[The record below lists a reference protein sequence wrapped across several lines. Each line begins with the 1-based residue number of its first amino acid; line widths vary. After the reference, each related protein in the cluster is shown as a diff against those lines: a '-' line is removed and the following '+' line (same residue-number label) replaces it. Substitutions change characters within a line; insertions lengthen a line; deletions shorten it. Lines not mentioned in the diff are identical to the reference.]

1 MEATARAEEETE
13 APGSGKGLCFAWPL
27 TKAVQ
32 SLKPTVR
39 KDQRDKWLSQAFVNN
54 NILKPATPDLWE
66 FGDFVVQHPSAI
78 QFLQQKLNLRLL
90 VVKTT
95 KNKNFN
101 VPKLLYDGRHGIFED
116 AEREETAPL
125 RCIYLGSNNR
135 LLQHAD
141 SPQRFSPLT
150 MRSYK
155 RKQFGRTQPL
165 QQWLVGCPN
174 NSHPPPRDPQSFSE
188 LKRCIAEW
196 GRSGTHVV
204 VQFASGLLKTSPT
217 LPWFQGPA
225 GDPSADVTKTIHLLA
240 YASRDYSLAFV
251 DIEDPGVKKAAERG
265 QKVQQDYERY
275 REAWKKLKEKEKEE
289 GSADAHQANC
299 AAAVNAAHSGLN
311 LVYDLGLISLEEMRQ
326 LSRQLGETYGSL
338 HVFLC
343 EKSHLRHVTYCD
355 AKTSFCQEVPCFE
368 NDCAD
373 FDSSLTEHQRAQE
386 SRRRDEAAQG
396 MVSFWQKVWDR
407 RAHWIQQRQTL
418 LQPWIHR
425 LETLLSKTTGSGG
438 AATKGPPPR
447 KKQKQE
453 AAGAPNNPHP
463 EEDHGPRKL
472 TSPFSRCLAEL
483 KKMVHHHRV
492 LMFSSEDSHLHSIKF
507 FLCHFAYKT
516 IKRCR
521 GISLKA
527 QSDDAL
533 VKLSISGMTVLNLYS
548 YFCCKADVD
557 FFAGLWS
564 PWTGPGPSD
573 VVISHTNKTLRFQH
587 VVITDQEKQNAAAY
601 CRERGFRFA
610 KHVLRYWSNFSTFL
624 LDTFG
629 YEIHGQITPP
639 SASFL
644 AFQCVWTRYLQT
656 AGPLAQAL
664 ERTKPHYEDCLRE
677 CSRGG
682 FMFSAETALQQGES
696 LWSGMEVTPASAAQS
711 IAEYDLISAYG
722 YAAAQSHIP
731 SGFCTG
737 YKKTAGSGP
746 SLERLDKRARHRSF
760 EFRAVYKI
768 IHQLVNRRGV
778 AVRSVFH
785 NYSPLGIFTLGKYN
799 LDLAVVTEDG
809 QILLWNCDG
818 YWAHSCDTCPSPAF
832 QSHQDR
838 FVNGQTHEQVRAKSE
853 KRDADIL
860 AWIEGINAGY
870 SAERGTPSE
879 LISYAV
885 IHDCH
890 TPGFTTAS
898 LQQAFTTD
906 PVFQSLVGG
915 YEVTD
920 RCGSWI
926 HPERFEWQVSRPSE
940 PDKDD
945 DRFTFIA
952 KAHVRIDPP
961 TFVQDYGEADSDGSF
976 SLGPLVVY
984 SDPAAAVAAAPF
996 PFSQDDDDDD
1006 DDHTVD
1012 GRSRK
1017 TLQQRL
1023 AWQGTVVLTRDYYQ
1037 WLKRAFGD
1045 RCHVDSLEWV
1055 LFYKTEPALN
1065 AVYRQLVDMRSTT
1078 SDPVLVTFIK
1088 RLVNLSAGFYG
1099 AHSSQLHNRTTYRLV
1114 NGAPKNFAF
1123 YRHFI
1128 NPSQTVDLEEA
1139 SYMLLETRPWPKVV
1153 EGRLPSK
1160 SAVPIFLTIVE
1171 YGKLRLV
1178 EIFHFLRQH
1187 LWPGR
1192 YRLAYSNIDNCI
1204 IGLSLANGLDEAV
1217 APSRQESYRA
1227 SKPLFFEGGAVAAKT
1242 PGLAEL
1248 KWERNEEA
1256 DGWKFITLRTQ
1267 HYCLGSAAHPEQN
1280 VYKASGWSNVASD
1293 QVCEWSER
1301 ILQGQ
1306 PVQVPQTRRVNKML
1320 GMETRNVMFHF

>member
-1 MEATARAEEETE
+1 MEATTGAEEATE
-13 APGSGKGLCFAWPL
+13 AHKPGEGLCFAWPL

-32 SLKPTVR
+32 SLKPAVR
-39 KDQRDKWLSQAFVNN
+39 KDQRDKWLSQAFQDHG
-54 NILKPATPDLWE
+54 ILEPPTPDLWA
-66 FGDFVVQHPSAI
+66 FGDFVVHHPSAV

-95 KNKNFN
+95 KYKQFN
-101 VPKLLYDGRHGIFED
+101 VPKLLYDGRHGIFEN
-116 AEREETAPL
+116 AEQEETAPL

-150 MRSYK
+150 LRSYK
-155 RKQFGRTQPL
+155 RKLFAKTQSL
-165 QQWLVGCPN
+165 QQLLGGSPN
-174 NSHPPPRDPQSFSE
+174 PSQTATREPQSFSE

-204 VQFASGLLKTSPT
+204 VQFASGLEKKSPT
-217 LPWFQGPA
+217 RPWFQGPA
-225 GDPSADVTKTIHLLA
+225 GNPSTAILETIHLMA
-240 YASRDYSLAFV
+240 FATRDYSLAFV
-251 DIEDPGVKKAAERG
+251 NNEDPGAKRDLLRG
-265 QKVQQDYERY
+265 QKVQQDYERFQD
-275 REAWKKLKEKEKEE
+275 AWKKLKEKEKQE
-289 GSADAHQANC
+289 GSADAHQANW
-299 AAAVNAAHSGLN
+299 ASAVNAAHTGLN
-311 LVYDLGLISLEEMRQ
+311 LLSDLGLISAEDMRQ

-338 HVFLC
+338 HVFVC

-368 NDCAD
+368 NDCVD
-373 FDSSLTEHQRAQE
+373 FNSSMTQHQQSQE
-386 SRRRDEAAQG
+386 DRRRNEAAQA

-425 LETLLSKTTGSGG
+425 LEMLLSNTVVPKATTAGVPS
-438 AATKGPPPR
+438 PR

-453 AAGAPNNPHP
+453 GAPNSPHCA
-463 EEDHGPRKL
+463 EDHRPRKL
-472 TSPFSRCLAEL
+472 TSPFSRSLVEL
-483 KKMVHHHRV
+483 RKMIHHHRV
-492 LMFSSEDSHLHSIKF
+492 LLFSSEDSHLHSIKF

-521 GISLKA
+521 GVSLKA

-533 VKLSISGMTVLNLYS
+533 VKLSIPGMTVLNLFT

-587 VVITDQEKQNAAAY
+587 VTLTDQEKQTATAY

-610 KHVLRYWSNFSTFL
+610 KHVLRYWSDFSTFL

-629 YEIHGQITPP
+629 YEIQGQTTPP

-656 AGPLAQAL
+656 AGPMAQGL
-664 ERTKPHYEDCLRE
+664 EKTKPHYEDCLRE

-682 FMFSAETALQQGES
+682 FMFSAETALQQGEP
-696 LWSGMEVTPASAAQS
+696 LWSGMEATPASAAQS

-915 YEVTD
+915 YKVTD

-952 KAHVRIDPP
+952 KAYVRIDPP

-996 PFSQDDDDDD
+996 PFSQDDDYDD

-1045 RCHVDSLEWV
+1045 RCHLDSLEWV

-1128 NPSQTVDLEEA
+1128 NPAQTVDLEEA

-1192 YRLAYSNIDNCI
+1192 YRLSYSNIDNCI

-1217 APSRQESYRA
+1217 APSRQESYLA

-1248 KWERNEEA
+1248 KWERNEET
-1256 DGWKFITLRTQ
+1256 GSRWKFITLRTQ
-1267 HYCLGSAAHPEQN
+1267 HYCLGTAAHPEQN
-1280 VYKASGWSNVASD
+1280 LHKASGWSNVSSD
-1293 QVCEWSER
+1293 QAFAWAER
-1301 ILQGQ
+1301 ILQGRQ
-1306 PVQVPQTRRVNKML
+1306 VQVPQIRRVNKMF
-1320 GMETRNVMFHF
+1320 GMETRDVMFHY